1 MCPQLRSQFDFS
13 ICLVSTLGR
22 RSSFSTDMNQFLDV
36 DVVKQLQSFHN
47 FPFYDYYDSF
57 VLDEGCRDLKCSLT
71 RRFYCFSPSN
81 LRVIHHFLHLVLFPV
96 LFHNAAGAIW
106 PRSPLVEGTEL
117 NSCLAAEQTEYT
129 YVTHRISHFSSVW
142 KEIALMSLLFVR
154 SLPLPHE
161 RICRDTKAMNE
172 MTFPHTSNS
181 KRQFPVQ
188 YSPFRK
194 RLLADSFPSSVSST
208 VNPRQSRLLVS
219 PSLSVFIFAIISFC
233 LRASNH
239 CDLHPMSHSTT

>member
-1 MCPQLRSQFDFS
+1 
-13 ICLVSTLGR
+13 
-22 RSSFSTDMNQFLDV
+22 
-36 DVVKQLQSFHN
+36 
-47 FPFYDYYDSF
+47 
-57 VLDEGCRDLKCSLT
+57 
-71 RRFYCFSPSN
+71 
-81 LRVIHHFLHLVLFPV
+81 
-96 LFHNAAGAIW
+96 
-106 PRSPLVEGTEL
+106 
-117 NSCLAAEQTEYT
+117 
-129 YVTHRISHFSSVW
+129 
-142 KEIALMSLLFVR
+142 
-154 SLPLPHE
+154 
-161 RICRDTKAMNE
+161 

-239 CDLHPMSHSTT
+239 CDLHPMSHSTTWRVKSNLARSLLRPYLSTHKHTHTHMLYRPSVPSIICGWTRDLCWKNHIGEETGAVIWHLTSFLQMWSEREAERASEREQMWAIKPLMVGYN